1 MEGEP
6 KATIQPQRKDFILQH
21 CEPVEEV
28 KGKETNC
35 ASTRVFGN
43 SNDRE
48 NHNGPG
54 LVFIP
59 TYLNMVFLQ
68 LLIHHPQIFA
78 DLHTPSQGHAG
89 ITQAIANLSAKYLI
103 PNLREKVVLVLA
115 HTHAHILRYPTYSHT
130 YYNIQARKLCTI
142 CDQYMRPNK
151 VAPIPILTKRALQLI
166 MFDLSKIEGMVDA
179 AGKPFHM
186 LIVMDHYSK
195 YLWSDIVRGKDPE
208 PIADFL
214 KKTFKREGTPERWH
228 ADNGGEFRNEVM
240 NMVRRELSKHDPNND
255 MLPFS
260 RSTPR
265 HPECQGLVEKQNDTM
280 KRKIY
285 KGVVDE
291 FNQYVIRFV
300 WKFKTYV
307 RIQVPGYD
315 HTHYRLTD

>member
-1 MEGEP
+1 
-6 KATIQPQRKDFILQH
+6 
-21 CEPVEEV
+21 
-28 KGKETNC
+28 
-35 ASTRVFGN
+35 
-43 SNDRE
+43 
-48 NHNGPG
+48 
-54 LVFIP
+54 
-59 TYLNMVFLQ
+59 
-68 LLIHHPQIFA
+68 
-78 DLHTPSQGHAG
+78 
-89 ITQAIANLSAKYLI
+89 
-103 PNLREKVVLVLA
+103 
-115 HTHAHILRYPTYSHT
+115 
-130 YYNIQARKLCTI
+130 
-142 CDQYMRPNK
+142 
-151 VAPIPILTKRALQLI
+151 

-315 HTHYRLTD
+315 HTHYRLTIPDGEDVLPYLKKLLDDLTDSHNKNPILLYGGVSAHMSVYTYICICMDIVGTSGCGSLSPPPAQDVWNSTGR